1 MVIILK
7 INFKSLLLCIIIT
20 FFIGSFFAFFIS
32 SNSYVDLNKII
43 DVPGY
48 IFPIVWRILY
58 LLMGISLYI
67 IYESYGYNKKS
78 AIKIYFIQLLVNS
91 FWTLI
96 FFGFKLYL
104 LGFIWILFLIVL
116 VIIMIVKFYNINK
129 LSGLMNIPYLFW
141 LIFAGFLNLS
151 IVILN

>member
-7 INFKSLLLCIIIT
+7 INFKSLLLCIVIT
-20 FFIGSFFAFFIS
+20 FFIGSFFALFIS
-32 SNSYVDLNKII
+32 SNSYVDLNKAI
-43 DVPGY
+43 DVPSY
-48 IFPIVWRILY
+48 IFPIVWSILY

-78 AIKIYFIQLLVNS
+78 AIKIYFFQLLVNS

-104 LGFIWILFLIVL
+104 LGFIWILLLIIL

-129 LSGLMNIPYLFW
+129 LAGLMNIPYLFW
-141 LIFAGFLNLS
+141 LIFAEFLNLS
-151 IVILN
+151 IITLN

>member
-1 MVIILK
+1 MK
-7 INFKSLLLCIIIT
+7 INLKSLLLCIVIT
-20 FFIGSFFAFFIS
+20 FFIGSFFALFID
-32 SNSYVDLNKII
+32 SNSYVDLNKAI

-48 IFPIVWRILY
+48 IFSIVWSILY

-78 AIKIYFIQLLVNS
+78 AIKIYFLQLLVN
-91 FWTLI
+91 FFLTLI

-104 LGFIWILFLIVL
+104 LGFIWTLLLIVL
-116 VIIMIVKFYNINK
+116 VIIMIIKFYNINK
-129 LSGLMNIPYLFW
+129 LAGLMNIPYLFW
-141 LIFAGFLNLS
+141 LVLAGFLNLS

>member
-1 MVIILK
+1 
-7 INFKSLLLCIIIT
+7 
-20 FFIGSFFAFFIS
+20 
-32 SNSYVDLNKII
+32 
-43 DVPGY
+43 
-48 IFPIVWRILY
+48 
-58 LLMGISLYI
+58 MGISLYT

-116 VIIMIVKFYNINK
+116 VIIMFVKFYNINK
-129 LSGLMNIPYLFW
+129 LSALMNIPYLFW

>member
-1 MVIILK
+1 MK
-7 INFKSLLLCIIIT
+7 INFKSLLLCIVIT
-20 FFIGSFFAFFIS
+20 FFIGSFFALFIG
-32 SNSYVDLNKII
+32 SNSYSDLNKAI

-48 IFPIVWRILY
+48 IFSIVWSILY

-78 AIKIYFIQLLVNS
+78 AIKIYFLQLLVNS
-91 FWTLI
+91 LWTLI
-96 FFGFKLYL
+96 FFEFKLYL
-104 LGFIWILFLIVL
+104 LGFIWILLLIVL
-116 VIIMIVKFYNINK
+116 VIIMIIKFYNINK
-129 LSGLMNIPYLFW
+129 LAGLMNIPYLFW

>member
-1 MVIILK
+1 MK
-7 INFKSLLLCIIIT
+7 INFKSLLLCIVIT
-20 FFIGSFFAFFIS
+20 FFIGSFFALFID
-32 SNSYVDLNKII
+32 SNSYVDLNKAI

-48 IFPIVWRILY
+48 IFSIVWSILY

-78 AIKIYFIQLLVNS
+78 AIKIYFLQLLVNF

-104 LGFIWILFLIVL
+104 LGFIWTLLLIVL
-116 VIIMIVKFYNINK
+116 VIIMIIKFYNINK
-129 LSGLMNIPYLFW
+129 LAGLMNIPYLFW
-141 LIFAGFLNLS
+141 LVLAGFLNLS

>member
-1 MVIILK
+1 MK
-7 INFKSLLLCIIIT
+7 INLKSLLLCIVIT
-20 FFIGSFFAFFIS
+20 FFIGSFFALFIG
-32 SNSYVDLNKII
+32 SNSYVDLNKAI

-48 IFPIVWRILY
+48 IFPIVWSILY

-67 IYESYGYNKKS
+67 IYESYGYNKNS
-78 AIKIYFIQLLVNS
+78 ATKTYFLQLLVNS

-104 LGFIWILFLIVL
+104 LGFIWILLLIVL
-116 VIIMIVKFYNINK
+116 VIIMIIKFYIINK
-129 LSGLMNIPYLFW
+129 LAGLMNIPYLFW